1 MINWSEMLKVDYWFS
16 SKVLVGP
23 LFWGLLALFGVL
35 LLCGVVLDI
44 LLALR
49 QIINYR
55 SVFRQMSSFFW
66 TMSLIGF
73 IWLFFF
79 YQGVYILSARV
90 WFIVWLLI
98 AIVWAYFVYNYY
110 KQIKS
115 KYLGKN

>member
-1 MINWSEMLKVDYWFS
+1 MINWSEMFSVDYWFS
-16 SKVLVGP
+16 SK
-23 LFWGLLALFGVL
+23 ALFGPFLWVL
-35 LLCGVVLDI
+35 GALFGLVLVSGVVIDI

-55 SVFRQMSSFFW
+55 SVFRQISSFAW
-66 TMSLIGF
+66 TMGLIGL

-90 WFIVWLLI
+90 WFLVWLAI
-98 AIVWAYFVYNYY
+98 ALVWAYFVYNFY
-110 KQIKS
+110 KQIKA

>member
-1 MINWSEMLKVDYWFS
+1 MINWTAPLSVDYWFS

-23 LFWGLLALFGVL
+23 LFWGLLALFGAL
-35 LLCGVVLDI
+35 LISGIVLDI
-44 LLALR
+44 LLAMR

-55 SVFRQMSSFFW
+55 SVVRQFSSFCW

-90 WFIVWLLI
+90 WFLLWLLI
-98 AIVWAYFVYNYY
+98 AGIWLYFIYNFY
-110 KQIKS
+110 KQIKAR
-115 KYLGKN
+115 YLGKR